1 MQPESLTLGEPSQPQ
16 KDNHPIFLHVVPEL
30 TSKKSCV
37 YTWHGSGNDMSK
49 IGRTNTDE
57 EGEER
62 EVQKVSSMY
71 NACLYENVL
80 I

>member
-1 MQPESLTLGEPSQPQ
+1 MQLESLTLGEPSQPQ
-16 KDNHPIFLHVVPEL
+16 KDNHPISLHVVPEL

-57 EGEER
+57 EGGRKGSTESIFN
-62 EVQKVSSMY
+62 VQCMLV
-71 NACLYENVL
+71 
-80 I
+80 